1 MMEKNDIL
9 IYEIER
15 LKQFIQL
22 LNGEAALKRIEYEIE
37 KQRKG
42 KKIIQHEMSEDDYIK
57 TLIENR

>member
-1 MMEKNDIL
+1 MEKNDIL